1 MHVYFATGVHENTPL
16 RPPLRCL
23 FSKANT
29 GNMENT
35 MVETYVLGKFFRRG
49 THETQIGFDSITTL
63 LFCLRV
69 EELIEGVSEEGNTGN
84 TEWP

>member
-1 MHVYFATGVHENTPL
+1 
-16 RPPLRCL
+16 
-23 FSKANT
+23 
-29 GNMENT
+29 

-49 THETQIGFDSITTL
+49 THETQIGLDSITTL